1 MALTETQIQ
10 ELYVAYFG
18 RPADPDGKDYWMSS
32 AAGAP
37 TDRAFAS
44 HMHGQAE
51 FQDAYGSMTT
61 QAQVNQLYQNL
72 FNRDADATGLAYW
85 TGEITQ
91 GNLKLADIAVN
102 LIHAAKNPS
111 SGNSVQGAADALALE
126 NKVAASKEFTA
137 DVKADST
144 AILAYT
150 SDDATAFDTA
160 KTFINSI
167 TSTAHT
173 SAQVDT
179 QVTNIKNDYTE
190 NTANKGTT
198 YAFTTAA
205 DNFTGGT
212 LNDTFNGVVDSD
224 ASSGQ
229 TFTIADIVDGGAG
242 TDTLSWTVD
251 AEDTTTG
258 WPAAA
263 ISNIEIFK
271 IRNVEGAA
279 VSVDFADV
287 SGETKGISNIST
299 SQVNFDNAATGT
311 TLEIVGNGQ
320 LTNGATTIDYVT
332 AATSATI
339 NFKDGTTGTGAVT
352 IDGTGVLS
360 ETINSTGAAN
370 ATGAYTVSDN
380 ATSLTI
386 NATTNL
392 TFGDINSNVITTIT
406 ATGAGAIN
414 TGTAAGTALK
424 TVDGSAVT
432 GGLTFVSG
440 TYANST
446 TQDSLTATVDTAD
459 LVITGGSGNDSITLA
474 DLANDI
480 ETSVTLGAGN
490 DTVVVAEAIKA
501 SSTSNVGDVL
511 NGGAGTDVISSTQAL
526 ATAQSAITTV
536 SNFETLK
543 ISDVLDGAITPGNFQ
558 SGLTV
563 DLAAGYAAGTVTFA
577 TGGGTV
583 NLTGT
588 TAATGQLTVVAS
600 GDSITDTVTLDN
612 NTDEVDYFAGQ
623 NIVAT
628 EVETLILNVTGV
640 DGTDTNAVSGT
651 NNDFGTI
658 ALTVDTGGVPLV
670 KFVGDQIV
678 TAGAITADTVDA
690 SGLTGTTGLS
700 QSAAAITR
708 TANGTFTYT
717 GSAGIDV
724 IVGDTGDSNII
735 NAGAGNDTIT
745 GGDEVDTL
753 NGEAGNDTINMG
765 GTVASTI
772 SGGAGDDTVVA
783 AANLTFGQS
792 VTGGAGTD
800 VLSMTTNNITA
811 ANGSVVSGFETFLAA
826 GALTVDL
833 GNFGNNTFTTLD
845 LTNAAISF
853 DSWTTETLLLDVA
866 ITGVVDID
874 TESASTVTTD
884 SINVTMK
891 SADALDHTGEID
903 LTGIEG
909 IVITT
914 DDTEDLGYE
923 TDGLDLDAGDAT
935 SITISGDKGVVLT
948 GSALEG
954 LLTLDA
960 SGMTNTGAAA
970 GITWA
975 SDNTTVGATL
985 TFTGSAAADTFTGL
999 ATSDDT
1005 FTGGLGADSLTYEG
1019 TSSTLTLGGTDTFT
1033 GGGGNDTFVINGT
1046 GTNTASAYLT
1056 ITDATAGDVIDFRTV
1071 DAAGV
1076 TGAESNAAIARSTT
1090 FGAKASLGA
1099 NATLVNY
1106 LDNAT
1111 STNVNAAASVAN
1123 WFQHGGNTFI
1133 TVDNSS
1139 ATTYDA
1145 GVDVLVRLTG
1155 EVDLSSSTWSSA
1167 QLTIV

>member
-51 FQDAYGSMTT
+51 FQDAYGSMST

-111 SGNSVQGAADALALE
+111 SGNSVQGAADATALE
-126 NKVAASKEFTA
+126 NKVAAAKEFTS
-137 DVKADST
+137 DVKADAT

-167 TSTAHT
+167 SATAHT

-179 QVTNIKNDYTE
+179 QVTSIKDSYTE

-198 YAFTTAA
+198 YALTTAA
-205 DNFTGGT
+205 DNFTGGR

-224 ASSGQ
+224 ANSGQ
-229 TFTIADIVDGGAG
+229 TFTIADIIDGGAG

-251 AEDTTTG
+251 AESATTG

-263 ISNIEIFK
+263 ITNVEIFK

-279 VSVDFADV
+279 VSVDLADV
-287 SGETKGISNIST
+287 AGETKAVNNLST
-299 SQVNFDNAATGT
+299 SQVNFDNAISGT
-311 TLEIVGNGQ
+311 VLDIVGNGT
-320 LTNGATTIDYVT
+320 LTNGATTFDLVT

-339 NFKDGTTGTGAVT
+339 NFKDGTVGTGAVT
-352 IDGTGVLS
+352 IDGSGVLT

-380 ATSLTI
+380 ATTLTI

-392 TFGDINSNVITTIT
+392 TFGDINSNIIQAITV
-406 ATGAGAIN
+406 TGAGAVD
-414 TGTAAGTALK
+414 TGTAAGTRLANLYAS
-424 TVDGSAVT
+424 TNT
-432 GGLTFVSG
+432 GGVTFVSG

-446 TQDSLTATVDTAD
+446 TQDNLVGTVDVKDVT
-459 LVITGGSGNDSITLA
+459 IEGGSGNDSITLA

-480 ETSVTLGAGN
+480 ETQVTLASGN
-490 DTVVVAEAIKA
+490 DTLVIAEAIKNV
-501 SSTSNVGDVL
+501 SDTNVGDVF
-511 NGGAGTDVISSTQAL
+511 NGGAGTDVISATQAL
-526 ATAQSAITTV
+526 ATAQGAITTV
-536 SNFETLK
+536 TNFETLK
-543 ISDVLDGAITPGNFQ
+543 ISDILDGAITPGNFQ
-558 SGLTV
+558 AGLDV
-563 DLAAGYAAGTVTFA
+563 ELAAGFAAGTVTFA

-588 TAATGQLTVVAS
+588 TAATGALTVVAS
-600 GDSITDTVTLDN
+600 GDATTDIVTIDN
-612 NTDEVDYFAGQ
+612 NTDDLDAFATQ
-623 NIVAT
+623 AIVAT
-628 EVETLILNVTGV
+628 EVETLILNTTGV
-640 DGTDTNAVSGT
+640 DGTDTDTTSGT
-651 NNDFGTI
+651 ANVFGAIT
-658 ALTVDTGGVPLV
+658 LSVDTGGASLV
-670 KFVGDQIV
+670 KFVGDQSA
-678 TAGAITADTVDA
+678 TTGAITADTVDA
-690 SGLTGTTGLS
+690 SGLTGTTGFS
-700 QSAAAITR
+700 NTGAAAATL
-708 TANGTFTYT
+708 TTDGTFTFT
-717 GSAGIDV
+717 GSAGTDV
-724 IVGDTGDSNII
+724 IVGDTGDSNVISG
-735 NAGAGNDTIT
+735 GAGNDTIT

-772 SGGAGDDTVVA
+772 SGGAGNDTVVA

-800 VLSMTTNNITA
+800 TLSITTNNITA
-811 ANGSVVSGFETFLAA
+811 ANGSVVSGFETLLAA
-826 GALTVDL
+826 GALTADL

-845 LTNAAISF
+845 VTNANISF
-853 DSWTTETLLLDVA
+853 DSWTSETLLLDVA
-866 ITGVVDID
+866 ITAEIDVD

-884 SINVTMK
+884 SINLTMK
-891 SADALDHTGEID
+891 SDDALDHSGTID
-903 LTGIEG
+903 LTGFEG

-914 DDTEDLGYE
+914 DDTENAGYE
-923 TDGLDLDAGDAT
+923 TDGLDLDADDVT
-935 SITISGDKGVVLT
+935 SITISGDKAIDFT
-948 GSALEG
+948 GSSIDS

-960 SGMTNTGAAA
+960 SGITNTGVAS
-970 GITWA
+970 GVTWA
-975 SDNTTVGATL
+975 SDNTTVGANL
-985 TFTGSAAADTFTGL
+985 TWTGSAGADHFTGL

-1005 FTGGLGADSLTYEG
+1005 FSGGAGVDTLIYKG
-1019 TSSTLTLGGTDTFT
+1019 TSANSLGGTDTFT
-1033 GGGGNDTFVINGT
+1033 GGAGNDLFDIDGT
-1046 GTNTASAYLT
+1046 GTNTNSAFLT
-1056 ITDATAGDVIDFRTV
+1056 ITDITAGDTINFATI

-1076 TGAESNAAIARSTT
+1076 TGAESNAAIARATT
-1090 FGAKASLGA
+1090 FGTKASLGSS
-1099 NATLVNY
+1099 ATFLNY

-1111 STNVNAAASVAN
+1111 STNVTSAASVAN

-1139 ATTYDA
+1139 STSYDA
-1145 GVDVLVRLTG
+1145 GVDAIVKLTG
-1155 EVDLSSSTWSSA
+1155 EIDLSSSTWSSA
-1167 QLTIV
+1167 VLTIV